1 LGRRFSSSMKRFLI
15 TGGCGYIGSHTC
27 FTLLD
32 SGYELTI
39 LDSNINSSEES
50 LKNLKKLNYRDE
62 IDFKEKLKFIKG
74 DIRDER
80 LLTSIFENA
89 FSKKK
94 KIDGV
99 IHFAGLKSVSES
111 MQKTLNYWE
120 NNVGGS
126 ITLLKVMEK
135 YNCRKIIFSSSAAI
149 YRSKNNKL
157 LKESDI
163 IEPYSPYGETKAAI
177 EKILNSLYLDS
188 RSNWQ
193 IVNLRYFNPIGAHPS
208 GILGE
213 NPLGPPENLLPH
225 ILLAASGKNKN
236 LKIFGN
242 DWETPDGTC
251 IRDFIH
257 ILDLA
262 NAHKAS
268 IDLLLTNESNLHNIN
283 IGTGMGT
290 SVLQLAKVFQKVNSC
305 KFPITFTERRQGD
318 IPFSVANNSFA
329 LEKLEWVPLRTLED
343 MCLDSWNW
351 FKNNQ

>member
-1 LGRRFSSSMKRFLI
+1 MKRFLI

-32 SGYELTI
+32 SGYEI
-39 LDSNINSSEES
+39 IVLDSNKNSTEAP
-50 LKNLKKLNYRDE
+50 LKNLKKLNYRDR
-62 IDFKEKLKFIKG
+62 IDFKKKLKFIKG

-80 LLTSIFENA
+80 LLISIFESA
-89 FSKKK
+89 FSDNKR
-94 KIDGV
+94 IDGV

-111 MQKTLNYWE
+111 IKKTLNYWE

-135 YNCRKIIFSSSAAI
+135 FNCRKIIFSSSAAI

-157 LKESDI
+157 LNENDL

-177 EKILNSLYLDS
+177 EKILNSLYMNS

-208 GILGE
+208 GIIGE
-213 NPLGPPENLLPH
+213 NPLGKPENLLPH
-225 ILLAASGKNKN
+225 ILLAASGKNEN

-262 NAHKAS
+262 NAHKAA
-268 IDLLLTNESNLHNIN
+268 IDLLLTNESTLHNIN

-290 SVLQLAKVFQKVNSC
+290 SVLQLVKVFQKVNSC
-305 KFPITFTERRQGD
+305 KFPIIFAERRPGD

-329 LEKLEWVPLRTLED
+329 LEKLSWVPIRSLED
-343 MCLDSWNW
+343 MCKDSWNW
-351 FKNNQ
+351 FKKNL